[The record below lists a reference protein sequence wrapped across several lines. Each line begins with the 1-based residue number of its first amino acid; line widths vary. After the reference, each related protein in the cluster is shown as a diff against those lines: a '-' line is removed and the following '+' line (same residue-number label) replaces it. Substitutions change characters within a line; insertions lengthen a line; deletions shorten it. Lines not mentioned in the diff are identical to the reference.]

1 MHVLVCDDNP
11 LHAGEIAR
19 QAAEVLPS
27 GANAEISFCTT
38 GAQVLERLGKQK
50 DGPWIILLD
59 ILFPDGED
67 GIRIA
72 QEINQAAP
80 RAQIIF
86 ITGEMAQCT
95 KAGRA
100 EHIYF
105 LVKPIDTQELRYAM
119 EKAARKLADTYL
131 PLEGRRG
138 KLQVPVSN
146 ILYLERIGRRTFVHT
161 SDQVYDVAEKLD
173 VIHERIDPYLFVTP
187 HKSFLVNFSHVT
199 AITPREFIMDNQERV
214 PISHLRHSEVKQKY
228 LEYVRRKL

>member
-27 GANAEISFCTT
+27 GVNAEISFCTT

-59 ILFPDGED
+59 ILFPD
-67 GIRIA
+67 
-72 QEINQAAP
+72 
-80 RAQIIF
+80 F
-86 ITGEMAQCT
+86 ITGDMAQCT

-105 LVKPIDTQELRYAM
+105 LVKPIDAQELRYAM

-131 PLEGRRG
+131 PLEGRGG

-146 ILYLERIGRRTFVHT
+146 IL
-161 SDQVYDVAEKLD
+161 
-173 VIHERIDPYLFVTP
+173 
-187 HKSFLVNFSHVT
+187 
-199 AITPREFIMDNQERV
+199 
-214 PISHLRHSEVKQKY
+214 
-228 LEYVRRKL
+228 